1 MANTL
6 FDLGRKR
13 YLECVSS
20 VAWPSAT
27 IKFYLIDT
35 SAYTPNFSTH
45 EFIDI
50 TSSTPPTPPRI
61 SGPITLANKTTTGG
75 AADGD
80 DIRFVSV
87 ATGVTIEAII
97 GYADSGSE
105 ATSPLILW
113 IDVATGLP
121 ITGNS
126 GDIIL
131 SWDNGPNRIFK
142 L

>member
-6 FDLGRKR
+6 FDKGRGR
-13 YLECVSS
+13 YLTCTST
-20 VAWPSAT
+20 VAWNSAT
-27 IKFYLIDT
+27 IDFWLIDI
-35 SAYTPNFSTH
+35 SGYTPNFSAH
-45 EFIDI
+45 EFMSDV
-50 TSSTPPTPPRI
+50 SGPGRI

-87 ATGVTIEAII
+87 TNGVTIEAIL
-97 GYADSGSE
+97 GQANTGSE

-126 GDIIL
+126 GDIIV